1 MKLNKLI
8 NITEMYYI
16 KIKENINTSLEYSGL
31 IYN

>member
-16 KIKENINTSLEYSGL
+16 KIKEKINMSLEYSGL